1 MVFFFLLI
9 VFLLCF
15 PLSSLL
21 KNTSIHSFPSM
32 VSSFIHSRKSVSYS
46 LTEAIATYSK
56 NNTIFLMLVDS
67 GYYNQFL
74 NAYYIG
80 NLKQYDNLLVVC
92 LDIISCNKLSNMN
105 IHSVFLRNQ
114 TTSTE
119 QFTVQ
124 GSPLFA
130 KKMQNKLDIIYVA
143 LANGYNVFYMDS
155 DIALLK
161 NPFPFFY
168 SLNSYDMLV
177 QRDDTICSGFM
188 FIYSR
193 KSTIDLFNLD
203 IGKNKGDQAALIQ
216 AYSQS
221 KVNLYFLPSDTF
233 SSGKVFWSKHSFY
246 WDPID
251 SKQIMIH
258 NNYVRYREIKDYRF
272 KEMHLYALDVNN
284 EYSDPNGRYL
294 TIEIISSF
302 CFDSDLL

>member
-1 MVFFFLLI
+1 
-9 VFLLCF
+9 
-15 PLSSLL
+15 
-21 KNTSIHSFPSM
+21 
-32 VSSFIHSRKSVSYS
+32 
-46 LTEAIATYSK
+46 
-56 NNTIFLMLVDS
+56 
-67 GYYNQFL
+67 
-74 NAYYIG
+74 
-80 NLKQYDNLLVVC
+80 
-92 LDIISCNKLSNMN
+92 
-105 IHSVFLRNQ
+105 
-114 TTSTE
+114 
-119 QFTVQ
+119 
-124 GSPLFA
+124 
-130 KKMQNKLDIIYVA
+130 MQNKLDIIYVA

-258 NNYVRYREIKDYRF
+258 NNFVRYREIKDYRF
-272 KEMHLYALDVNN
+272 KEIHLYALDVNK